1 MEYSWNFGDPGEGNI
16 TTGTDATITHS
27 YATEG
32 YHVVSLTVTDYKG
45 AAGQVSQMVSVTTPR
60 GDLNHDGVITSADA
74 VIVLEMAAR
83 GEWSAEVDVD
93 GDDVVTSL
101 DALMVIRTG

>member
-1 MEYSWNFGDPGEGNI
+1 M
-16 TTGTDATITHS
+16 TTHS

-32 YHVVSLTVTDYKG
+32 YYVVSLTVIDEKG
-45 AAGQVSQMVSVTTPR
+45 AAGQVSQMMSVTSSS

-74 VIVLEMAAR
+74 TIVLEMAAR
-83 GEWSAEVDVD
+83 SEWSEEADVD

-101 DALMVIRTG
+101 DALMVIGDGVKQ